1 MVYRSTR
8 KSGGTRTGS
17 KTTSSVA
24 LICPALANNCPARC
38 EMKNRGIWKSRS
50 VTTSDLMLGSRET
63 GFQQRRLDWADDG
76 AAVGGGAALG
86 QKKRTKRK
94 TPQTVLQLSNL
105 HPFQTLGLQSLGS
118 G

>member
-38 EMKNRGIWKSRS
+38 EMNNRGIWKSRS

-76 AAVGGGAALG
+76 AAVRETTDMR
-86 QKKRTKRK
+86 QKKKSKSRSPK
-94 TPQTVLQLSNL
+94 TVLRLPHL
-105 HPFQTLGLQSLGS
+105 DQSKYS
-118 G
+118 SP